1 MHSAKILYSTIS
13 EVTHTKMKCSYHF
26 SENWIPAVVGTG
38 KWKLAAVLQ
47 VILQKDKYLIYPFAL
62 GLKNVIFFQAVKVL
76 QFSILCFPI
85 SHSNTVC
92 YSHRPLSG
100 QILHKPCYHS
110 MQIFLPFYW
119 PRAHNGT
126 CKWLPSNNSLLMR
139 NDVQLCLATND
150 ILLMRKWNHVFL
162 LLAIAPAWNW
172 QIASQII
179 EKQPPWSSNKR
190 IMTLGY
196 RKISWFFSV
205 SHIIIFCE
213 TSSSNF

>member
-1 MHSAKILYSTIS
+1 MLFLSGFELYSRW
-13 EVTHTKMKCSYHF
+13 V
-26 SENWIPAVVGTG
+26 P
-38 KWKLAAVLQ
+38 L
-47 VILQKDKYLIYPFAL
+47 
-62 GLKNVIFFQAVKVL
+62 
-76 QFSILCFPI
+76 
-85 SHSNTVC
+85 NTVC

-100 QILHKPCYHS
+100 QILHKLYYHS

-126 CKWLPSNNSLLMR
+126 CKWLPSNNSLIMR

-196 RKISWFFSV
+196 RKISWFFRV